1 MSRSKYI
8 NTFDTTAE
16 YDSYIESALPEFP
29 NVGYDK
35 ESGEVKIIRTSPN
48 NHLFYG
54 ELVDATQNIPNIQ
67 LYNNNS
73 KVKTYTPTVDTL
85 TNEFYI
91 DDWGTVPTFNKLSN
105 NFLTNRSN
113 IKSIKKFKGL
123 NTSSVTTMN
132 AMLDGTSS
140 LTSVNLSSLDTSLV
154 NDMNNMFRNSSA
166 TLIDISFNTSNV
178 LTMKYMFSGA
188 AGVKVLDLSS
198 FNVSKVT
205 DMEYMLSYC
214 PSLKVLDLSNWDI
227 LPSTSCNNIFYNTTN
242 ITDVYITVESTLMK
256 LTNNLTSQGTN
267 YIPASATIHYNGTD
281 YKWQNNAWTP
291 QSV

>member
-8 NTFDTTAE
+8 NTFNTTAE
-16 YDSYIESALPEFP
+16 YDSYIESAYPEFP

-35 ESGEVKIIRTSPN
+35 QAGVVNIRRQSPN

-54 ELVDATQNIPNIQ
+54 ELVDATQNIPELK
-67 LYNNNS
+67 LYTAS
-73 KVKTYTPTVDTL
+73 ILKKTYTPTVDTL

-91 DDWGTVPTFNKLSN
+91 DDWGTVPTYTTLGE
-105 NFLTNRSN
+105 NFLTNKSN
-113 IKSIKKFKGL
+113 IKSIKKFTGL
-123 NTSSVTTMN
+123 NTSSVTSMN
-132 AMLDGTSS
+132 G
-140 LTSVNLSSLDTSLV
+140 
-154 NDMNNMFRNSSA
+154 MFRNCPA
-166 TLIDISFNTSNV
+166 TSIDILLNTSNV
-178 LTMKYMFSGA
+178 TTMNYMFSGA

-205 DMEYMLSYC
+205 NMDYMLSWC
-214 PSLKVLDLSNWDI
+214 SSLNVLDLSNWDI

-267 YIPASATIHYNGTD
+267 YIPSSATIHYNGVD